1 MKINLGEYA
10 DGAVLLDGFDE
21 AIIGISEEFG
31 NEPRIIYNKSKMLE
45 ILTYQGMTWEEAVEY
60 YDFNIL
66 GLYVSNQ
73 NPIFLDIPIKPKK
86 RKDEWEFYS
95 KS

>member
-1 MKINLGEYA
+1 MKIDINEYA

-31 NEPRIIYNKSKMLE
+31 NEPRIIYNKCKMLE
-45 ILTYQGMTWEEAVEY
+45 ILESMGMTTEEAIEY
-60 YDFNIL
+60 YEFNIL

-73 NPIFLDIPIKPKK
+73 NPIFLDIKLNPKK
-86 RKDEWEFYS
+86 RNDTWEFYS
-95 KS
+95 KP

>member
-1 MKINLGEYA
+1 MKIDINEYA

-31 NEPRIIYNKSKMLE
+31 NEPRIIYDKSKMLE
-45 ILTYQGMTWEEAVEY
+45 ILENQGMTLEEAIEY

-73 NPIFLDIPIKPKK
+73 NPIFLDISIKPKK
-86 RKDEWEFYS
+86 TEDNWEFYS
-95 KS
+95 DY